1 MAFFVSIWKKDGVSP
16 TFSETRWFFMQIK
29 RQLFFLHI
37 YNFLFSLR
45 IADGVWV
52 VFLLSR
58 DFSLAQAGLAEG
70 VFHVV
75 SFLFEVPS
83 GMIADLLGRKR
94 TLVISS
100 LFGVCSALLM
110 AFSQSFWGVC
120 LSMAFQ
126 ALMYNFCSGT
136 QEALTYDSL
145 KAAGSEDAYLKHN
158 SWLGISA
165 YVSVSLSSLLGGVAA
180 LLGFFPAYAITA
192 TCSAVCGI
200 SALALTEPLVT
211 ETQRQRTQHPFAQL
225 GLRLKE
231 HISQSFSFLR
241 NNPRSAWK
249 ILAGGAVAAPIY
261 LTFMYS
267 QQHLLDG
274 GLPPLFLGAALML
287 LRLSGAAGMALG
299 ARVKIRL
306 FSCALLC
313 ALCCAGGTFL
323 AGTFWWPLALL
334 GGVLAQCTESL
345 LDLRLDASLNDD
357 FPSDQRATLV
367 SVSSMVYSLFMI
379 VASPVSGAVGDTFG
393 SQWSFWTLGIALVI
407 LTLAGGTVYRILF
420 KNKSK
425 A

>member
-1 MAFFVSIWKKDGVSP
+1 
-16 TFSETRWFFMQIK
+16 MQIK
-29 RQLFFLHI
+29 RQLFFLHL

-45 IADGVWV
+45 IADSVWV

-58 DFSLAQAGLAEG
+58 GFSLAQVGIAEG
-70 VFHVV
+70 IFHVV

-100 LFGVCSALLM
+100 LCGVCSALLM
-110 AFSQSFWGVC
+110 AFSGDFFGIC

-145 KAAGSEDAYLKHN
+145 KAAGCEDAYLKQN
-158 SWLGISA
+158 AWLQGLSQT
-165 YVSVSLSSLLGGVAA
+165 SSSLSSLLGGVAT

-192 TCSAVCGI
+192 LCSGACGAA
-200 SALALTEPLVT
+200 ALALAEPQVT
-211 ETQRQRTQHPFAQL
+211 ETQRRRTQHPFAQL
-225 GLRLKE
+225 APRLKE
-231 HISQSFSFLR
+231 HIFQSLSFLR

-249 ILAGGAVAAPIY
+249 ILASAAAGVPIY

-306 FSCALLC
+306 FPCTLLC

-334 GGVLAQCTESL
+334 GGVLAQCSESL

-379 VASPVSGAVGDTFG
+379 AASPVSGAVGDTFG
-393 SQWSFWTLGIALVI
+393 SQWSFWTLGIALLI
-407 LTLAGGTVYRILF
+407 LTLAGGTIYRILF
-420 KNKSK
+420 KNKSN

>member
-1 MAFFVSIWKKDGVSP
+1 
-16 TFSETRWFFMQIK
+16 MQIK
-29 RQLFFLHI
+29 RQLFFLHL

-52 VFLLSR
+52 VFLLAR
-58 DFSLAQAGLAEG
+58 GYSLAQVGLAEG
-70 VFHVV
+70 IFHVV
-75 SFLFEVPS
+75 SFLCEVPS
-83 GMIADLLGRKR
+83 GMAADLLGRKR

-100 LFGVCSALLM
+100 LCGACSALLM
-110 AFSQSFWGVC
+110 AFSRDFVGVC
-120 LSMAFQ
+120 LAMAFQ

-145 KAAGSEDAYLKHN
+145 KAVGKEDTYLKHN

-180 LLGFFPAYAITA
+180 LLGFFPAYAVTA
-192 TCSAVCGI
+192 TCSAICGVT
-200 SALALTEPLVT
+200 ALALTEPLVT
-211 ETQRQRTQHPFAQL
+211 QAQRQRTQHPFAQL
-225 GLRLKE
+225 GPRLKE
-231 HISQSFSFLR
+231 HICQSFSFLR
-241 NNPRSAWK
+241 NNPRSTWK
-249 ILAGGAVAAPIY
+249 ILASGAVAAPIY

-287 LRLSGAAGMALG
+287 LRLSGAVGMGLG
-299 ARVKIRL
+299 PRVKLRL
-306 FSCALLC
+306 FPCVFLC

-334 GGVLAQCTESL
+334 GGALAQCAESL

-367 SVSSMVYSLFMI
+367 SVCSMVYSLFMI
-379 VASPVSGAVGDTFG
+379 AASPVSGAVGDALG
-393 SQWSFWTLGIALVI
+393 SQWSFWTLGLALLV
-407 LTLAGGTVYRILF
+407 LTLAGGAVFRLL
-420 KNKSK
+420 KKPQNKT
-425 A
+425 

>member
-1 MAFFVSIWKKDGVSP
+1 
-16 TFSETRWFFMQIK
+16 MQIK

-58 DFSLAQAGLAEG
+58 GFSLAQVGIAES
-70 VFHVV
+70 VFHIV

-83 GMIADLLGRKR
+83 GMMADLLGRKR
-94 TLVISS
+94 TLVVSS
-100 LFGVCSALLM
+100 FCGMLSALSMAFSADFFGVCLAM
-110 AFSQSFWGVC
+110 V
-120 LSMAFQ
+120 FQ

-145 KAAGSEDAYLKHN
+145 KSADAEGTYLKHN
-158 SWLGISA
+158 AWLRGASQVSA
-165 YVSVSLSSLLGGVAA
+165 SLSSLLGGAAA
-180 LLGFFPAYAITA
+180 LLGYFPAYAITA
-192 TCSAVCGI
+192 LCSCACGAA
-200 SALALTEPLVT
+200 ALALTEPQVT
-211 ETQRQRTQHPFAQL
+211 ENQRQRTAHPFAQL
-225 GLRLKE
+225 GPRLRT
-231 HISQSFSFLR
+231 HIVESVLFLR
-241 NNPRSAWK
+241 RNRRASWK
-249 ILAGGAVAAPIY
+249 ILASGAVAAPIY

-379 VASPVSGAVGDTFG
+379 AASPVSGAVGDALGTP
-393 SQWSFWTLGIALVI
+393 WAFWILGTALI
-407 LTLAGGTVYRILF
+407 LLTVAGAVGFRPQKCKT
-420 KNKSK
+420 KK
-425 A
+425 AS